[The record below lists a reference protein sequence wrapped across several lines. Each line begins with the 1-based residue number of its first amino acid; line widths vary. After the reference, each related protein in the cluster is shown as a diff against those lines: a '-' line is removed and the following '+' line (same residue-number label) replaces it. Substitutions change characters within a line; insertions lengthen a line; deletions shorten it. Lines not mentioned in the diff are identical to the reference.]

1 MKKIMIFGG
10 SGFVGGNIAKIAKA
24 RGWHVCVADSL
35 YRPGIEDADWKIV
48 DITERDAVDKAIEEV
63 RPDAVVTGA
72 AVADIDKA
80 EQEKDLAW
88 KVNVEGAQVLAES
101 CAGRGIKYVFFSSD
115 AVFDGQGSLYAE
127 EDKPNPVN
135 YYGYTKAE
143 AEKAVLEA
151 YPQAVVVR
159 ISLVLGFPV
168 TGGNSFCVAL
178 ESKLKAGQEILCPTD
193 EIRTPVDVITLS
205 ECVLELAESDFSGI
219 LHIGATGSINRYEL
233 TRKLARRMGFDES
246 LVRPLATQQAGAGR
260 APRHRNGIISV
271 TKAQKILRTK
281 LPSSNE
287 AIERALAERSARR

>member
-1 MKKIMIFGG
+1 
-10 SGFVGGNIAKIAKA
+10 
-24 RGWHVCVADSL
+24 VADSL

-63 RPDAVVTGA
+63 RPDAVVNVA

-151 YPQAVVVR
+151 HPQAVVIR

-168 TGGNSFCVAL
+168 TGGNSFWAGL

-193 EIRTPVDVITLS
+193 EIRTPVDVTTLS
-205 ECVLELAESDFSGI
+205 ECVLELAENDFSGI
-219 LHIGATGSINRYEL
+219 LHIGATDSINRYEL
-233 TRKLARRMGFDES
+233 IRKLAKKMGFDEG
-246 LVRPLATQQAGAGR
+246 LVRPQGLPPARPDR
-260 APRHRNGIISV
+260 APRHKNGIISV
-271 TKAQKILRTK
+271 SKAQRVLGTK
-281 LPSSNE
+281 LLSLDES
-287 AIERALAERSARR
+287 IERAIAERQI